1 MCDWV
6 SESGTHGEGKERI
19 FGAGGF
25 TVYREMR
32 ILVRWACEKEENKA
46 SSQAAIAQQW
56 LVIDSRV

>member
-6 SESGTHGEGKERI
+6 SESGTHGEGKRGFLVPEV
-19 FGAGGF
+19 F

-46 SSQAAIAQQW
+46 PSQVAIAQQW